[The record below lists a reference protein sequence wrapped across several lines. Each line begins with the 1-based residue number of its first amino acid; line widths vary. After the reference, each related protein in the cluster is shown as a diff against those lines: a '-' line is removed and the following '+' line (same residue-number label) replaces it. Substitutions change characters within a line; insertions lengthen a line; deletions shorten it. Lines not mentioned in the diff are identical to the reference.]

1 MSPQHSYDSSHRI
14 KHMFFSST
22 TFSGGRHIFGF
33 FSHSC
38 RVSGITW
45 PTAIYLS
52 IHPSIYLSISPVYLT
67 VYLAIDPS
75 TNQSIYQSIYLSIS
89 LSLQD
94 PPNRG
99 VGGTRA
105 LAHSIKNVSKNYQN
119 YTTPWK
125 ETKPSLSYV
134 WTILCELHLALGK
147 VAFNN
152 RPIAPS
158 KDPDA
163 GSPSTPWCLPCT
175 RTSQTPGANAAHMLH
190 KFVHF
195 RTTPL
200 GMSPRA
206 PLPRSD
212 HTKTSLQ
219 LRFELSAGDR
229 GSFMHISDRA

>member
-52 IHPSIYLSISPVYLT
+52 IHPSIHPSIYLSI
-67 VYLAIDPS
+67 YLACLSNCVSSYRPIYPS
-75 TNQSIYQSIYLSIS
+75 TYQSINLSIYLSIS

-105 LAHSIKNVSKNYQN
+105 LAHSILYICA
-119 YTTPWK
+119 
-125 ETKPSLSYV
+125 
-134 WTILCELHLALGK
+134 ILCNYYAT
-147 VAFNN
+147 
-152 RPIAPS
+152 IS
-158 KDPDA
+158 
-163 GSPSTPWCLPCT
+163 
-175 RTSQTPGANAAHMLH
+175 
-190 KFVHF
+190 
-195 RTTPL
+195 
-200 GMSPRA
+200 
-206 PLPRSD
+206 
-212 HTKTSLQ
+212 
-219 LRFELSAGDR
+219 
-229 GSFMHISDRA
+229 HIFDILI

>member
-1 MSPQHSYDSSHRI
+1 MCNIFTMSPQHSYDSSHRI

-52 IHPSIYLSISPVYLT
+52 IHPSIHPSIYLSISPVYLT

-75 TNQSIYQSIYLSIS
+75 TYQSINLSIYLSISLS

-105 LAHSIKNVSKNYQN
+105 LAHSIWKNEIHVPNHQPVIYIYIYICIIIISFITVSWAITATFMY
-119 YTTPWK
+119 
-125 ETKPSLSYV
+125 
-134 WTILCELHLALGK
+134 
-147 VAFNN
+147 
-152 RPIAPS
+152 
-158 KDPDA
+158 
-163 GSPSTPWCLPCT
+163 STLPHV
-175 RTSQTPGANAAHMLH
+175 R
-190 KFVHF
+190 K
-195 RTTPL
+195 
-200 GMSPRA
+200 A
-206 PLPRSD
+206 PLSPLR
-212 HTKTSLQ
+212 HSLASCKPGRDQ
-219 LRFELSAGDR
+219 
-229 GSFMHISDRA
+229 MVT